1 MNGGI
6 TMNLSPYLFLD
17 RLEFTLTNHCSGR
30 CRHCSVGGSHTGCV
44 HHVPESAAV
53 EAIRTLAVHYPMQSV
68 MTFGGEPLLYPEVTC
83 LIHRTAMDA
92 GIPKR
97 QLITN
102 GYFSKDEGRIRE
114 VAAMLTAA
122 GVNDVL
128 ISVDAFHQETIP
140 LEPVRLFALALKE
153 NGMER
158 LRWSPAWVVN
168 EGFSCPENTCTREA
182 LASLRD
188 IGIPVHSGNDIF
200 LAGNAFEHLAHYYP
214 PACLDAADCC
224 GSMPYTEPL
233 THQTSLSVEP
243 DGRVSVCGFS
253 IGDLTREP
261 MADIIARYDPHAYEG
276 MRAAMDG
283 VPGLLALA
291 QKRGISVDLS
301 RCYSVCDLC
310 RLVNQVSS

>member
-1 MNGGI
+1 MN
-6 TMNLSPYLFLD
+6 PYLKIN
-17 RLEFTLTNHCSGR
+17 RLEFILTNHCSGR
-30 CRHCSVGGSHTGCV
+30 CRHCSVGGCQTGRV
-44 HHVPESAAV
+44 HHVPREASV
-53 EAIRTLAVHYPMQSV
+53 EAIRTLAEMYDMQSV

-83 LIHRTAMDA
+83 AIHRAAMEC
-92 GIPKR
+92 GIPRR

-102 GYFSKDEGRIRE
+102 GFFSKDEARIRE
-114 VAAMLTAA
+114 VADMLARA

-128 ISVDAFHQETIP
+128 ISVDAFHQETIQ
-140 LEPVRLFALALKE
+140 LEPVRMFATAQKE
-153 NGMER
+153 SGMPR

-168 EGFSCPENTCTREA
+168 EAFDCPENARTRDV
-182 LASLRD
+182 LASLLD
-188 IGIPVHSGNDIF
+188 IGVPVHSGNDIF

-214 PACLDAADCC
+214 PASLDAADCC

-243 DGRVSVCGFS
+243 DGCVSVCGFI

-261 MADIIARYDPHAYEG
+261 MADIIARYEPFADEG

-291 QKRGISVDLS
+291 KKRGVTPDLS

-310 RLVNQVSS
+310 RMVNK